1 MENMIRQ
8 MGKKVFLISLIIVIF
23 ITIVIE
29 VYPSNGSLMSE
40 GILKTGQIIALLMC
54 VIPAII
60 GFVFYNFFFTKEKQI
75 SVRKLLKFNGPG
87 IDKALA
93 TNIIENTNIIKSE

>member
-1 MENMIRQ
+1 MGCNCATQEQIKKLHELYGEKNNLNKSIKQKISENF
-8 MGKKVFLISLIIVIF
+8 KKSIIFLILFLIS
-23 ITIVIE
+23 
-29 VYPSNGSLMSE
+29 
-40 GILKTGQIIALLMC
+40 
-54 VIPAII
+54 PAII